1 MKEESSLGLLEQIKL
16 TNSFTAPGTMSIEYL
31 DKLLKDMIETE
42 EILGK
47 SYPKHEK
54 RKAPWENK

>member
-1 MKEESSLGLLEQIKL
+1 MSVEDLE
-16 TNSFTAPGTMSIEYL
+16 
-31 DKLLKDMIETE
+31 KLLKDMIETE
-42 EILGK
+42 EILDK

>member
-47 SYPKHEK
+47 SYHKHEK
-54 RKAPWENK
+54 RKAPWKNK

>member
-1 MKEESSLGLLEQIKL
+1 MKEESGLGLLEQIKL
-16 TNSFTAPGTMSIEYL
+16 TNSFTAPGTMSMEDL

-42 EILGK
+42 EILDK

-54 RKAPWENK
+54 RKAPWKNK

>member
-1 MKEESSLGLLEQIKL
+1 
-16 TNSFTAPGTMSIEYL
+16 MSMEDL

-42 EILGK
+42 EILDK

-54 RKAPWENK
+54 RKAPWKNK